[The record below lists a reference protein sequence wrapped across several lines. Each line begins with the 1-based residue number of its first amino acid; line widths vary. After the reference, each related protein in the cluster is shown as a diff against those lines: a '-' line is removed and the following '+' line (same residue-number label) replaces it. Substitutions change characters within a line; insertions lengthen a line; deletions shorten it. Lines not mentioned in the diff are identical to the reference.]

1 MLNFGTVWTESV
13 GSVCGKVN
21 DKMKQKKTFKG
32 QKPFGRK
39 LATMLGAVAFCLT
52 AVCTIAIYGITAKVE
67 VAPNRETKA
76 AVTTTNMISTFS
88 MENQNAGVIG
98 KRFVEKTKTVKETTV
113 SKKKEA
119 NKTTSKKTKQTK
131 ASVVKKT
138 TKSTTKKAVKENV
151 ETTKSYGTISYTN
164 DEYEMLCYV
173 LQHEVGSMSENSKIA
188 VANVIINRVKSGNF
202 PGTLEGVLT
211 SPNQF
216 TAIRNYYNKTDAP
229 TQSIKDCALRALNGE
244 NNIGNAV
251 YYYAPKYC
259 GGSTAQWFENLT
271 FCAELEGQRF
281 FC

>member
-1 MLNFGTVWTESV
+1 
-13 GSVCGKVN
+13 
-21 DKMKQKKTFKG
+21 MKQKKTFKG

-39 LATMLGAVAFCLT
+39 LATMLGALAFCLI

-76 AVTTTNMISTFS
+76 AVTTTDMISTFS
-88 MENQNAGVIG
+88 MQNQNAGVIG
-98 KRFVEKTKTVKETTV
+98 KRFVEKTKTVKETTA
-113 SKKKEA
+113 SKKEEA
-119 NKTTSKKTKQTK
+119 NKTTSKKTEQTK
-131 ASVVKKT
+131 TSAVKRT
-138 TKSTTKKAVKENV
+138 SKSTTKKVVKEDV
-151 ETTKSYGTISYTN
+151 KTTKSYGTISYTN

-173 LQHEVGSMSENSKIA
+173 LQHEVGHMSENSKIA
-188 VANVIINRVKSGNF
+188 VANVIINRVKSSNF

-229 TQSIKDCALRALNGE
+229 TQSVKDCALRALNGE

-259 GGSTAQWFENLT
+259 GGSTAQWFESLT
-271 FCAELEGQRF
+271 FCAELDGQRF